1 MAWSRRQLVH
11 LEPTTLWRLGH
22 DLLRLCSLLLL
33 SSRNGQLRLWLWL
46 RLRGGRDATAEAGGA
61 VGPGAALVPL
71 DKAAHRVI
79 VGLLLDFFNLVALLF
94 AEFDKR
100 LL

>member
-1 MAWSRRQLVH
+1 MSRESDRA
-11 LEPTTLWRLGH
+11 
-22 DLLRLCSLLLL
+22 LLRLCSLLL

-94 AEFDKR
+94 AKFDKS